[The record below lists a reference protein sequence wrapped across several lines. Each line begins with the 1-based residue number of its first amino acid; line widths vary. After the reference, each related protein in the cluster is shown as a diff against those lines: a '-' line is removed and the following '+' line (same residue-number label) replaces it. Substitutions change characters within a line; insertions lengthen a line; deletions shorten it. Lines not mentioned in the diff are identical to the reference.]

1 MDFREI
7 RIIFAIERGRSRLYD
22 CFAPAPAFLHAPTS
36 AAIGKTVAGLE
47 KSVLTFDFPF
57 APTVGRTHW
66 TDHIGNGF
74 TPAKRY
80 FLLNISDTLSL
91 PPTTDTMLS
100 AWLFSRNQN
109 LFQSLF
115 CPEPHRPTMALQL
128 RQNGITVAF
137 PLPSVPDNKPCTAA
151 HIRPVHPA

>member
-1 MDFREI
+1 MLKNRNGNLDFREI

-80 FLLNISDTLSL
+80 FLLNL
-91 PPTTDTMLS
+91 PMYFSYHHLTGMMFS
-100 AWLFSRNQN
+100 AWLFFKEQK
-109 LFQSLF
+109 
-115 CPEPHRPTMALQL
+115 P
-128 RQNGITVAF
+128 F
-137 PLPSVPDNKPCTAA
+137 PKPLLSGAA
-151 HIRPVHPA
+151 